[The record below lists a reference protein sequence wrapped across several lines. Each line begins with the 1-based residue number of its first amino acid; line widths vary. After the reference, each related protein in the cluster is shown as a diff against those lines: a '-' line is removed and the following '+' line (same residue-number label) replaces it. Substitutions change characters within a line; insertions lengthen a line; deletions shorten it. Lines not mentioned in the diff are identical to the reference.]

1 MPAIRVGE
9 NTSSVDGD
17 VDTIRPAGEWSTVDK
32 VADGVI
38 DSVQGNHDEV
48 RNRKGEEVESLLSVG
63 ESSRNS
69 MIIKTRG
76 PVFCG
81 S

>member
-17 VDTIRPAGEWSTVDK
+17 VDTIRLVGEWSAVDK

-48 RNRKGEEVESLLSVG
+48 RYRKGEEVEELVERRG
-63 ESSRNS
+63 ELEE
-69 MIIKTRG
+69 
-76 PVFCG
+76 
-81 S
+81 